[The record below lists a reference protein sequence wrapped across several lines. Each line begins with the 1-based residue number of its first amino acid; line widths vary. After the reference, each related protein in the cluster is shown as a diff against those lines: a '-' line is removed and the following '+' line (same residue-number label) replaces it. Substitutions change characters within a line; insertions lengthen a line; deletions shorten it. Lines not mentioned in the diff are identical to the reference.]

1 MCGRCCVRGSVSGS
15 VVNVI
20 IARYLLVYKH
30 TSPPPGA
37 GRTPSPGST
46 LAALLAD
53 NKVLLFHAAYI
64 LMLALIGNLAT
75 STYLLRIL
83 WLSPPRITRRYSSL
97 YIYNIIF
104 RISEFN
110 LAAAMAS
117 KTRMER

>member
-1 MCGRCCVRGSVSGS
+1 MCGRCCVHGSVSGS

-37 GRTPSPGST
+37 GRTPRPGT
-46 LAALLAD
+46 ALAALAD

-75 STYLLRIL
+75 S
-83 WLSPPRITRRYSSL
+83 SPPPHPPHYASIT
-97 YIYNIIF
+97 I
-104 RISEFN
+104 
-110 LAAAMAS
+110 
-117 KTRMER
+117 

>member
-1 MCGRCCVRGSVSGS
+1 MCGRCCCVRGSVSGS

-75 STYLLRIL
+75 STSFASSGFPHHVLRVDIAV
-83 WLSPPRITRRYSSL
+83 S
-97 YIYNIIF
+97 II
-104 RISEFN
+104 
-110 LAAAMAS
+110 
-117 KTRMER
+117 

>member
-30 TSPPPGA
+30 TSPPPGT

-83 WLSPPRITRRYSSL
+83 WLSPPRITRQ
-97 YIYNIIF
+97 YIAVSII
-104 RISEFN
+104 
-110 LAAAMAS
+110 
-117 KTRMER
+117 